1 MYRTNTISLVN
12 STAVAP
18 NGGTKKLNKDEEAVE
33 EWMDTN
39 QLGLIHGKLPVGL
52 LHLVYFL
59 FCLIAQRRFR
69 GLGLG
74 FRIWI
79 RGWD

>member
-18 NGGTKKLNKDEEAVE
+18 NGGTKKLNKDGEAVE
-33 EWMDTN
+33 EWMEIN

-52 LHLVYFL
+52 LPFGL
-59 FCLIAQRRFR
+59 FPISSNSTTK
-69 GLGLG
+69 
-74 FRIWI
+74 I
-79 RGWD
+79 